1 MDSLK
6 EKRVRERERGVVE
19 QLIKLKQVNTCV
31 TILGDFD
38 SIFGGICQLIFLVH
52 NNLVVVFLLSA

>member
-31 TILGDFD
+31 TMLGDFE
-38 SIFGGICQLIFLVH
+38 SIIGETVLFFLIH
-52 NNLVVVFLLSA
+52 NNLIVVFLFSA

>member
-31 TILGDFD
+31 TMLGDFE
-38 SIFGGICQLIFLVH
+38 STFGEIILIFLIH
-52 NNLVVVFLLSA
+52 NNLIVTFLVSA